1 MDENKIEEMKEMKEE
16 VTEAKELAEVVDP
29 NKPNYILAGLGVILG
44 FGLLF
49 MIAKKIVI
57 KVKAWRQERKELKE
71 LKKAKKDALKHP
83 ENYVTSE
90 DISIDD
96 GTDDETETK

>member
-1 MDENKIEEMKEMKEE
+1 MDDRIEEVKELKEE
-16 VTEAKELAEVVDP
+16 VAEAKELAEVVEP

-57 KVKAWRQERKELKE
+57 KVKAWRKERKELKE
-71 LKKAKKDALKHP
+71 VKKAKKDALKHP
-83 ENYVTSE
+83 ENYVTDS
-90 DISIDD
+90 DIPIDD
-96 GTDDETETK
+96 GMDDETK